1 VDRKAARLVGVGVF
15 VISGML
21 LFAIGLFMI
30 GDRQMAF
37 SRRFTIYTEFARV
50 SGLQPGAIVRV
61 SGAKAGEVKD
71 IEVPASPAKKFRVR
85 MEVTEDLHPLIR
97 TDSVAAIQTE
107 GLVGGTFL
115 AIATGSEQ
123 APKAPR
129 DSTLPSQEP
138 FDLADLLQQMS
149 ETVRRVNTTIDEM
162 KDDVQHAVQ
171 SIYETVDNA
180 NSLITDVSDDVK
192 TMASAGARISGDI
205 AEIANNIRSG
215 RGTIGRLVN
224 DDELYRKMNSVARS
238 AEDISSNVREATARA
253 REAIDNLQAKNG
265 PVQGVTADLR
275 QTLGDA
281 RDAMAGL
288 AENME
293 ALKHN
298 FLFRGYFKSRG
309 YFSLSQI
316 SPAEY
321 RKGAM
326 TANGERQ
333 PVRVWLAAPV
343 LFEIDPETD
352 RERLSE
358 AGKARLDSAIEPFLD
373 RVSDVVLM
381 LEGYSQVSTHDARY
395 LQSLDRASSVREYLI
410 GRFRLDAQSVGAIAL
425 ENESPGSPNH
435 EPWNGVALA
444 FFMAKD

>member
-1 VDRKAARLVGVGVF
+1 VSAKAARLVGVGVF
-15 VISGML
+15 VIAGAL

-37 SRRFTIYTEFARV
+37 SRRFTIYTEFARL

-61 SGAKAGEVKD
+61 SGAKAGEVKE
-71 IEVPASPAKKFRVR
+71 IEVPTGPAMKFRVR

-107 GLVGGTFL
+107 GLVGGIFL

-123 APKAPR
+123 APKAR
-129 DSTLPSQEP
+129 EKSTIPSQEP
-138 FDLADLLQQMS
+138 FEMADLLQQMS

-162 KDDVQHAVQ
+162 KDDVQYAVQ
-171 SIYETVDNA
+171 SVYETVDNA
-180 NSLITDVSDDVK
+180 NALITDVSDDVK
-192 TMASAGARISGDI
+192 RMTAAGARMSDDV
-205 AEIANNIRSG
+205 AEITENIRNG
-215 RGTIGRLVN
+215 RGTVGKLLN
-224 DDELYRKMNSVARS
+224 DDELYRKVNDIARS
-238 AEDISSNVREATARA
+238 AEEVTGNVREVVAKA
-253 REAIDNLQAKNG
+253 REAIDSFQSKNG
-265 PVQGVTADLR
+265 PVQGVTADLK

-288 AENME
+288 SENME

-298 FLFRGYFKSRG
+298 FLFRGFFKNRG

-321 RKGAM
+321 RKGVI

-373 RVSDVVLM
+373 RLTDVVLM
-381 LEGYSQVSTHDARY
+381 VEGYSQLPTHDTRY
-395 LQSLDRASSVREYLI
+395 LQSLDRASSVREHLI
-410 GRFRLDAQSVGAIAL
+410 GRFRLDPQAVGGVPL
-425 ENESPGSPNH
+425 ENDSPGSPGN
-435 EPWNGVALA
+435 EPWDGVALA
-444 FFMAKD
+444 LFMAKD

>member
-1 VDRKAARLVGVGVF
+1 VRDKTARLVGVGVF
-15 VISGML
+15 VITGVL
-21 LFAIGLFMI
+21 LFAVGLFMI

-37 SRRFTIYTEFARV
+37 SRRFTVYTEFARV
-50 SGLQPGAIVRV
+50 SGLEPGAIVRV

-71 IEVPASPAKKFRVR
+71 IEVPAGPAKKFRVR

-115 AIATGSEQ
+115 AISTGSEQ
-123 APKAPR
+123 APKAAEN
-129 DSTLPSQEP
+129 STIPSQEP
-138 FDLADLLQQMS
+138 FEMADLLQQMS
-149 ETVRRVNTTIDEM
+149 ETVRKVNTTIDEM
-162 KDDVQHAVQ
+162 KDDVQYAVQ

-180 NSLITDVSDDVK
+180 NALITDVSDDVK
-192 TMASAGARISGDI
+192 SIASAGARISGNVAQI
-205 AEIANNIRSG
+205 ADNIRNG

-224 DDELYRKMNSVARS
+224 DDDLYRRMNSIAQS
-238 AEDISSNVREATARA
+238 AEDISSNVREVVARA

-265 PVQGVTADLR
+265 PVQGVTSDLK

-321 RKGAM
+321 RKGSI
-326 TANGERQ
+326 TANNERQ

-358 AGKARLDSAIEPFLD
+358 EGKARVASAIEPFLD
-373 RVSDVVLM
+373 RLTDVVLM
-381 LEGYSQVSTHDARY
+381 VEGYSQAPSHDARY
-395 LQSLDRASSVREYLI
+395 LQSLERASSVREYLI
-410 GRFRLDAQSVGAIAL
+410 GRFRLDAQSVGAMPL

-444 FFMAKD
+444 LFMPKD